1 VTFSAKNRNVHLI
14 SPGFN
19 IARRQNIMLSVTF
32 TASRRI
38 GSPTFQSSSMNSG
51 EKLLI
56 GFIMAN
62 PAVHPLKSLG
72 VGELFHICI
81 YMARSAI

>member
-1 VTFSAKNRNVHLI
+1 
-14 SPGFN
+14 
-19 IARRQNIMLSVTF
+19 
-32 TASRRI
+32 
-38 GSPTFQSSSMNSG
+38 MNSG
-51 EKLLI
+51 EKFFV

-62 PAVHPLKSLG
+62 PAVHTLKSLG